1 MDNTT
6 NTNNTNNTNTGSN
19 PNEPSEEFYD
29 NFFVI
34 KPVTVTTIKLK

>member
-6 NTNNTNNTNTGSN
+6 NTNNTTNTGSN

>member
-1 MDNTT
+1 MDNTSNT
-6 NTNNTNNTNTGSN
+6 NTTNTNTGSN